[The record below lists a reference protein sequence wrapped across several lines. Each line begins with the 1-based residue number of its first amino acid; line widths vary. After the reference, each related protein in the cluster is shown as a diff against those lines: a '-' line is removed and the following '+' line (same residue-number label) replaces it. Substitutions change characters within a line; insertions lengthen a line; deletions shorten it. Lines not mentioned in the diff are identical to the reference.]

1 MRRKPRQI
9 TTGRLQSLRL
19 FSTLLAISLIDRVQ
33 GIFGG
38 LADYAQLGW
47 GSIKIRAVVP
57 NVYEI
62 EMVARS
68 ERT

>member
-19 FSTLLAISLIDRVQ
+19 FSTLLAIHS
-33 GIFGG
+33 
-38 LADYAQLGW
+38 
-47 GSIKIRAVVP
+47 SIGFKAFLDSRIMPSWVGARLRFERRP